1 MDRLKSY
8 DTLFFIVVFCIFFLF
23 FTVAHPIVP
32 FDADDWTNLN
42 FFRKAY
48 PSLSNWNP
56 TKIFPECFEPLTG
69 LFAAYVVTPFS
80 GDYLSALEYTNALVV
95 SLFIASFLYLTKCFL
110 EYKFRFGRRTSILL
124 TFLFAFFHFLLLRTN
139 PTDNDYL
146 WFSPNANCYY
156 HYTIPNLLCGS
167 LVLWLMRNKFEEI
180 SNYRTMSIVIIALY
194 LSLCS
199 NLFATVIL
207 IAFIGANLV
216 ADLLLLKVFNK
227 HELFKYIKKNRWYI
241 TIVLLW
247 LVVQLM
253 EANGLR
259 AYYSNMGE
267 PIVPSLLQTLH
278 FFSSIRCNST
288 FIILV
293 LVGVCASIC
302 VLLKNGYKKEFYI
315 GRNQLVIVLSF
326 FFSVSY
332 QILLCSRVDP
342 IYILQGQVMYAFMF
356 FVLLLALLVIA
367 YLVANVYWIKVLS
380 PFLLFFFF
388 FEINSTG
395 KVFKDIQY
403 EYTNNVD
410 ACRIFNRSLIS
421 LAQRAEE
428 QGKDTL
434 KCWVPDFGSWDN
446 WPFTNN
452 FEDFGPTLQKHG
464 ILNRKIHV
472 SLERK
477 DSVSLHRLS
486 EPFFLEQIPQ

>member
-1 MDRLKSY
+1 MKRFKSY
-8 DTLFFIVVFCIFFLF
+8 DVWFFIVVLGFFFLF
-23 FTVAHPIVP
+23 FTVHPIVP

-69 LFAAYVVTPFS
+69 LFAAYVVTPVI
-80 GDYLSALEYTNALVV
+80 GDYLSALEYTNAFVV
-95 SLFIASFLYLTKCFL
+95 SAFIASLLYLTKCFL
-110 EYKFRFGRRTSILL
+110 EYKFGFGKRTSILL
-124 TFLFAFFHFLLLRTN
+124 TTLFALFHFLLLRTYSSE
-139 PTDNDYL
+139 NDYL

-156 HYTIPNLLCGS
+156 HYTIPNLLSGC
-167 LVLWLMRNKFEEI
+167 LVLWLMRCNLVRI
-180 SNYRTMSIVIIALY
+180 TNYRTMSILLIALY

-216 ADLLLLKVFNK
+216 VDLLSIKVFNK
-227 HELFKYIKKNRWYI
+227 QELLKYIKVNRWYLI
-241 TIVLLW
+241 IVLSW
-247 LVVQLM
+247 LVIQLM

-259 AYYSNMGE
+259 AYYSNMSE
-267 PIVPSLLQTLH
+267 PLIPSLLQTLQL
-278 FFSSIRCNST
+278 FFSNRYNST
-288 FIILV
+288 FVIFLFGCVCIAICLLV
-293 LVGVCASIC
+293 KRRCR
-302 VLLKNGYKKEFYI
+302 KEFFV
-315 GRNQLVIVLSF
+315 GRNQLVLVLSL
-326 FFSVSY
+326 FFSVAY

-342 IYILQGQVMYAFMF
+342 TYIKQGQVMYAFMF
-356 FVLLLALLVIA
+356 FVLLLALLIIA
-367 YLVANVYWIKVLS
+367 YLIANVYWIKIFS
-380 PFLLFFFF
+380 PFLVFFFF
-388 FEINSTG
+388 FEINSTE

-421 LAQRAEE
+421 LAQRADE

-486 EPFFLEQIPQ
+486 EPFFLEEIPQ